1 MPSLALKLLKG
12 EGSLAWSPGPEGK
25 TDHVLFRPRL
35 VALLPP
41 ERTSPWMG
49 SPQTHTHQ
57 EVLVNVRDYSWDGFL
72 G

>member
-1 MPSLALKLLKG
+1 MPSPLLKLLKG
-12 EGSLAWSPGPEGK
+12 EGSFAWSPGPEGK

-41 ERTSPWMG
+41 ERALSWMG

-57 EVLVNVRDYSWDGFL
+57 EVLVNIRDDSRGEFL